1 MAEWIAKAAALI
13 GSLPWITVPDSFTR
27 MRSETRIREKWRER
41 GFSPVIS
48 AIEVVEGSW
57 IMETVLTEMIR

>member
-1 MAEWIAKAAALI
+1 MAEWIAKAAALM

-41 GFSPVIS
+41 GFSPVMLAMKVFEES
-48 AIEVVEGSW
+48 WVVE
-57 IMETVLTEMIR
+57 MVRTEMIR